1 MRLIGLI
8 APFRNWV
15 AMAVLLTFLTVA
27 AGIALMATSAYLI
40 SKATVA
46 SEVAALTLAITS
58 VRVFAISR
66 GCFRY
71 LERLV
76 SHKATFKIL
85 EHLRAWFYAAI
96 EPLAPSRLSTY
107 RSGDVL
113 ARSVADV
120 ETLQNFYVRVVVP
133 PLAAALG
140 VILACVILAVF
151 GWSLAATLFVFLL
164 LSGIALPLTMQRL
177 GAKTGAEIVAVRSEL
192 NAVLVDEVQGTA
204 DLLVFDLDERHR
216 EKLLRLNHDL
226 EKLQERMAVL
236 RGVSNGLSVAFAGL
250 AVVAVVA
257 LAVPL
262 VSGDAIH
269 PIYLALLPLT
279 AMASFEAVQPLAPA
293 LQQLSANQVA
303 GRRIFEL
310 IDSAP
315 AVIDPTDA
323 AEIPADT
330 NIAFSNVSFGY
341 EPNGLAVL
349 EDVTFEIPA
358 GHRVG
363 ITGPS
368 GSGKST
374 IVNLLLRF
382 WDYHSGEI
390 TLGGLNLRDY
400 RAEDVRSLISVV
412 PQDVHLFNASIR
424 GNLLLANPD
433 ATDAEIVAS
442 CRVGL
447 LADFIDGLPEGYD
460 TRIGENGLLLSGGER
475 QRMAIARA
483 VLKASPIVILDEPTA
498 NLDPETELKLL
509 DSLEPFLTGRSAL
522 MISHRAAVLERAGL
536 VLTMENGRII
546 DASALA
552 EAHSIEDDL
561 PIMLP
566 GEERMAS

>member
-1 MRLIGLI
+1 MRLLGLI

-15 AMAVLLTFLTVA
+15 AMAVLLSFLTVA

-40 SKATVA
+40 SKAALA

-96 EPLAPSRLSTY
+96 EPLAPARLLTY

-140 VILACVILAVF
+140 VILACAILALF
-151 GWSLAATLFVFLL
+151 DWSLAAMLFLFLL
-164 LSGIALPLTMQRL
+164 LSGIALPLTMHRL
-177 GAKTGAEIVAVRSEL
+177 GAKTGADIVAVQSEL

-204 DLLVFDLDERHR
+204 DLLVFDLDEHHR
-216 EKLLRLNHDL
+216 GKVLRLNHEL
-226 EKLQERMAVL
+226 ERLQERMALL

-250 AVVAVVA
+250 AIVAVVG

-262 VSGDAIH
+262 VSGDGIN

-293 LQQLSANQVA
+293 LQQLSANQAA

-310 IDSAP
+310 IDAP
-315 AVIDPTDA
+315 PEVIDPTEA

-330 NIAFSNVSFGY
+330 NIAFSNVSFRYDDEG
-341 EPNGLAVL
+341 PAALQG
-349 EDVTFEIPA
+349 VTFAVPPGQRI
-358 GHRVG
+358 G
-363 ITGPS
+363 IAGPS

-390 TLGGLNLRDY
+390 TLGGLDLRDY
-400 RAEDVRSLISVV
+400 RSEDVRSLISVV

-424 GNLLLANPD
+424 DNLLLANPD
-433 ATDAEIVAS
+433 ANDEEIVAS
-442 CRVGL
+442 CRIAL
-447 LADFIDGLPEGYD
+447 LGDFIPGLPEGYD

-475 QRMAIARA
+475 QRLAIARA

-498 NLDPETELKLL
+498 NLDPETERKLMH
-509 DSLEPFLTGRSAL
+509 SLEPFLGGRSVL
-522 MISHRAAVLERAGL
+522 LISHRPAVLECVDL
-536 VLTMENGRII
+536 LLTMENGRII
-546 DASALA
+546 DASARA

-561 PIMLP
+561 PAMLP
-566 GEERMAS
+566 GEEMMAS